1 MPPAEVHAW
10 LAFRALRAETRTLPF
25 PPVARRAPA
34 RVRNKDFG
42 RQSVY
47 QDRDAIPVNGHS
59 LGTLQVHSCPRDA
72 AQFPTEVHRSSNA
85 WASNVLAAER
95 TVRPQYE

>member
-10 LAFRALRAETRTLPF
+10 LASRVPRAETRTLPF

-34 RVRNKDFG
+34 RAKNKDSG

-47 QDRDAIPVNGHS
+47 QDRGAIPRNGHS
-59 LGTLQVHSCPRDA
+59 LGTLRVHSCPRDA
-72 AQFPTEVHRSSNA
+72 AQFPTVVHRSSIA
-85 WASNVLAAER
+85 WASNALVAKR
-95 TVRPQYE
+95 TVRPQSE